1 MTSKFLTN
9 SINWL
14 RKSVSDAEHLASITG
29 DSTPPMPQNGGKC
42 VIMGTV
48 WKFQNFTA
56 TQILREIK
64 FDKFCSS
71 RTAILVILKAPNFD
85 F

>member
-29 DSTPPMPQNGGKC
+29 DSTPPMTQNGGKFPQC
-42 VIMGTV
+42 G
-48 WKFQNFTA
+48 NFMIFLSLTFYVKS
-56 TQILREIK
+56 ILENVRVEK
-64 FDKFCSS
+64 MPFL
-71 RTAILVILKAPNFD
+71 RL
-85 F
+85 

>member
-29 DSTPPMPQNGGKC
+29 DSTPPMPQNGGKI
-42 VIMGTV
+42 VIMGKV
-48 WKFQNFTA
+48 PQCENLR
-56 TQILREIK
+56 IL
-64 FDKFCSS
+64 
-71 RTAILVILKAPNFD
+71 LPL
-85 F
+85 